1 VCWVNVAPGGE
12 PLWVL
17 LKDFAIFCPARGRL
31 NMVLNRRLPR
41 ITARDVL
48 SIVLFEIIHPRDG
61 PINLSR
67 VETFP
72 GAACLTGFAAIH
84 PPR

>member
-1 VCWVNVAPGGE
+1 VQVNAAPGGE

-17 LKDFAIFCPARGRL
+17 LKDFAIFFPARGRV

-48 SIVLFEIIHPRDG
+48 SSSSSRLFI
-61 PINLSR
+61 R
-67 VETFP
+67 V
-72 GAACLTGFAAIH
+72 TG
-84 PPR
+84 R